1 MVGKKEKTFLKK
13 GDDRAR
19 TWPMWQMTH
28 VFMPVFTRTYG
39 RDGTKTSQN

>member
-1 MVGKKEKTFLKK
+1 MAGKKEKRNLKK
-13 GDDRAR
+13 RDGSAR